1 MTAPNRYRRGCAE
14 DFTNL
19 TLAGMFSICQ
29 EYVLDKHLTTETA
42 CATFETVPVEYPIR
56 AAAKL
61 TGISVDTL
69 RAWER
74 RYNAVTPARA
84 ERGRLYD
91 ERAIRRLLL
100 LKSAVDSGRS
110 IGQVASLPD
119 AKLEE
124 LERNAQLLRGK
135 AEIAPPPEPAAPVL
149 RPLLDAIGAYNY
161 AVANDE
167 LGRLALLLRPS
178 ELVHRVV
185 FPLMRLTG
193 ENWENGVFH
202 IAQEHMLSA
211 CVRNLLGGLVRLQ
224 KGGPGSHRMLF
235 TTPPGE
241 LHEFGILAASLLA
254 VGHECEVA
262 YLGPNLPAR
271 EVLRAA
277 AKSEPHAVVLG
288 IMKTNA
294 TPAAVAEVRQLAGE
308 LPSNTELWLG
318 GSGASTVSN
327 GLTRDGLLVLQDL
340 THFERHLTRLKAKS
354 SREPAQ

>member
-1 MTAPNRYRRGCAE
+1 
-14 DFTNL
+14 
-19 TLAGMFSICQ
+19 
-29 EYVLDKHLTTETA
+29 
-42 CATFETVPVEYPIR
+42 VPVEYPIR

-74 RYNAVTPARA
+74 RYNAVIPART

-100 LKSAVDSGRS
+100 LKSAVESGRS

-119 AKLEE
+119 AELEE
-124 LERNAQLLRGK
+124 LERNAQSFSRK
-135 AEIAPPPEPAAPVL
+135 PEIPSPPEPATPVL
-149 RPLLDAIGAYNY
+149 QPLLDAIGAYDY
-161 AVANDE
+161 AAANDE
-167 LGRLALLLRPS
+167 LGRLALLLHPN

-185 FPLMRLTG
+185 LPLMRLTG
-193 ENWENGVFH
+193 ENWENGVFQ
-202 IAQEHMLSA
+202 IAQEHMLSG

-224 KGGPGSHRMLF
+224 KGGPGAHRMLF

-254 VGHECEVA
+254 VGHEFEVA

-271 EVLRAA
+271 EVLQAV
-277 AKSEPHAVVLG
+277 AKSWPHAVVLG

-294 TPAAVAEVRQLAGE
+294 MPTVVEEVRLLAAE
-308 LPSNTELWLG
+308 LPSTTELWLG

-340 THFERHLTRLKAKS
+340 THFERHLTRLKATF
-354 SREPAQ
+354 SRESIL